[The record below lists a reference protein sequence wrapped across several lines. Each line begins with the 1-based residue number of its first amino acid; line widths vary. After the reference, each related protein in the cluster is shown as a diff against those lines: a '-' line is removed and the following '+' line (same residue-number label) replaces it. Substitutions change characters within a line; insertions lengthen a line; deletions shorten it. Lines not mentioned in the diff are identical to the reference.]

1 MLRLDAITK
10 TYPDG
15 TRALAS
21 ISLDVE
27 AGEIIALLGAS
38 GCGKTSLLRIIAGL
52 ESPSSGVVWLDGEP
66 IAAPH
71 RAIGMAFQEARLM
84 PWLDVARNVGFG
96 MSERNKAQKV
106 DAILERV
113 GLASMGRKLPRDLSG
128 GQQQRVALARALIT
142 KPKVLLLDEPFSA
155 LDAMTRED
163 LQDHLLD
170 LWTEDLPTII
180 LVTHDIEEAAIL
192 ADRVA
197 VMRPNPGRLVEVVA
211 TNRTQRRLR
220 GDKDLLDLK
229 TGLRARLDDLHPLRP
244 SSTRPSSQAQPTG

>member
-21 ISLDVE
+21 ISLDVQ

>member
-21 ISLDVE
+21 ISLDVQ

-84 PWLDVARNVGFG
+84 PWLDVARNIGFG

-229 TGLRARLDDLHPLRP
+229 TGLRARLDDLHPLRL